1 MAKYYI
7 YRNLRLKDTF
17 SIRHRGKVVARHTM
31 ALARNVKFQV
41 SEVGRQQVLREKR
54 KNVHAY
60 VVADD
65 VVPYT
70 EAIGTSQLQR
80 ITYNPYTGP
89 HFTIDGHPITSAKA
103 VLFEAGSCWLVR

>member
-17 SIRHRGKVVARHTM
+17 SIRYRGKVVARHTM
-31 ALARNVKFQV
+31 TLARNVKFQV
-41 SEVGRQQVLREKR
+41 SEAGRQRVLREKQ

-60 VVADD
+60 VVADE

-89 HFTIDGHPITSAKA
+89 HFTIDGYPITSAKA